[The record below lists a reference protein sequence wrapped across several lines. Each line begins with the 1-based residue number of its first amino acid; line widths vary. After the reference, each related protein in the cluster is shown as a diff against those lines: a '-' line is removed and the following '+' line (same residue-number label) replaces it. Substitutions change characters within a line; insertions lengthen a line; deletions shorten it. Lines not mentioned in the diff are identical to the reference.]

1 MVWDVPLHV
10 PLGRQAMAPRS
21 SPEMPLALAES
32 AFRLFAKKGIRNV
45 NLDTVAAAVGV
56 TKGSVYWHFHSKR
69 ELLQA
74 ACEHYYRAYHERI
87 AAEIARGRDP
97 IATLKHI
104 LRLNVRICLI
114 DAENRNF
121 TLEILTLSVHD
132 KVIRQSWLA
141 FYDRVRDEY
150 VELLLAAGLGDRR
163 AAAKIANSLLE
174 TFEGVKLRALFE
186 PAICNDRDEEERI
199 VQTLMVIAGL
209 APARAAPARA
219 RVSARRRAP
228 AARNAA

>member
-1 MVWDVPLHV
+1 
-10 PLGRQAMAPRS
+10 
-21 SPEMPLALAES
+21 MPLALAES

-87 AAEIARGRDP
+87 AAEMARGRDP
-97 IATLKHI
+97 AATLRHI
-104 LRLNVRICLI
+104 LRLNVRICLL

-132 KVIRQSWLA
+132 ESIRQSWLA
-141 FYDRVRDEY
+141 FYERVRAEY
-150 VELLLAAGLGDRR
+150 VDLLLAIRTDGARARR
-163 AAAKIANSLLE
+163 DAVRIANSLLE
-174 TFEGVKLRALFE
+174 MFEGVKLRALFE
-186 PAICNDRDEEERI
+186 PAICNDREEEERM
-199 VQTLMVIAGL
+199 VQNLIAIAGL
-209 APARAAPARA
+209 DSAPPPTKARPRA
-219 RVSARRRAP
+219 MPRRRAP
-228 AARNAA
+228 APRNGA